1 MNLKL
6 PKWSVLCKKEWGWGA
21 AERQKTGFL
30 TCTTSIIA
38 GVHFSEVRVDG
49 GALGRIVGAVQT
61 AVTDRVEIAAIWE
74 EVKEQEIKTKESNK
88 KNQDQDA
95 Q

>member
-1 MNLKL
+1 MF
-6 PKWSVLCKKEWGWGA
+6 LCKTEWGWGA
-21 AERQKTGFL
+21 AEGQKTGFP
-30 TCTTSIIA
+30 TCTASIIA

-74 EVKEQEIKTKESNK
+74 EVTEQENKTEESNK
-88 KNQDQDA
+88 KKQDEDVQEKHI
-95 Q
+95 

>member
-1 MNLKL
+1 MF
-6 PKWSVLCKKEWGWGA
+6 CAKKEWGWGA
-21 AERQKTGFL
+21 AERQKTGVP

-74 EVKEQEIKTKESNK
+74 EVTRTGDLKQMESNK
-88 KNQDQDA
+88 KNQDEDVQ
-95 Q
+95 